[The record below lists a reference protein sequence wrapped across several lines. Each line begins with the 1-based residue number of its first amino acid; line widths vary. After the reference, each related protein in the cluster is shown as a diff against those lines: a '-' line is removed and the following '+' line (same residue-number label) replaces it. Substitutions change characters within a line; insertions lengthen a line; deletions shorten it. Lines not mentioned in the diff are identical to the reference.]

1 MSREFALKQ
10 TLGRGF
16 TRGDVVYQG
25 EYWGLQ
31 KGEIED
37 LQDITAGVAI
47 QELAFERR
55 NKNFKDYNRFVDGSQ
70 FKVESDVKFGG
81 KIEYNEVSFL
91 SDLMLY
97 LEGQLRVTIRLS
109 AHKTGALGRSL
120 TWRRNG
126 KNTDAIGVPILDVG
140 DQLVVYADIRY
151 AKYQEFGYRKIPGKF
166 IFKKIVAKAR
176 AKFGRAFIIEHKLL
190 QTSEIPGGKV
200 QAFRSTKTGRTI
212 AYTKFTK
219 EYYKQRWAVSYP
231 AIKITQRQG
240 VGFYV

>member
-16 TRGDVVYQG
+16 TRGDVLYQG
-25 EYWGLQ
+25 ELWALQ

-47 QELAFERR
+47 QELGVERK
-55 NKNFKDYNRFVDGSQ
+55 NGNFKDYNRFVDGNQ

-81 KIEYNEVSFL
+81 KIEYNEVSAL
-91 SDLMLY
+91 ADLMLY
-97 LEGQLRVTIRLS
+97 LEEKLHIAILLK
-109 AHKTGALGRSL
+109 AYHTGDFSRSL

-126 KNTDAIGVPILDVG
+126 RNTDARGVPILDVG
-140 DQLVVYADIRY
+140 DQLVVYGNVRY
-151 AKYQEFGYRKIPGKF
+151 AKYQEFGYRGIPGKF
-166 IFKKIVAKAR
+166 IFKKIVTNAK

-190 QTSEIPGGKV
+190 QTSEIPAQKV
-200 QAFRSTKTGRTI
+200 RAFRNTKSGRTI

-240 VGFYV
+240 VEFYV